1 MFADVNQRLVP
12 SMPVAGYSRRVHCE
26 GGSTTVINGNRY
38 HVFTSSGTLTVVRGG
53 TVFALIVAAGGSPR
67 TRTGITSGGFG
78 AGGGGGGGL
87 ANYLPVVVPE
97 GTYQAVTIGSAVS
110 KSRGGNSSLTCLRP
124 ATLTGGGT
132 SGNDQAD
139 SQQDGGSGGG
149 RIFQSGIYG
158 GAIGLGNTPSFVP
171 SQGSDGGASTDDGN
185 DFGISGGGGGFSGPA
200 NSGPGGIR
208 PPARDGGQGLALD
221 ADTLLLGSLINNN
234 THFSSGGGG
243 HGNTQSG
250 NSHGRGGTG
259 AGDGAYASDATS
271 ATMYGCG
278 GGGGTNSSGTTTLG
292 FQGIVIIRYPIG

>member
-1 MFADVNQRLVP
+1 MLANLNQRLVP
-12 SMPVAGYSRRVHCE
+12 STPVAGYSRRVHCE

-67 TRTGITSGGFG
+67 TRTGVTSGFG

-97 GTYQAVTIGSAVS
+97 GTYQTVTIGSAVS

-171 SQGSDGGASTDDGN
+171 SQGSDGGASLDANAEG
-185 DFGISGGGGGFSGPA
+185 GISGGGGGFSGPA
-200 NSGPGGIR
+200 NSGPGNIR
-208 PPARDGGQGLALD
+208 PPARDGGEGLALD
-221 ADTLLLGSLINNN
+221 ADTLLLGALINNN

-243 HGNTQSG
+243 HGSTEVG
-250 NSHGRGGTG
+250 NSEGRGGTG
-259 AGDGAYASDATS
+259 AGKGSYASDATS

-278 GGGGTNSSGTTTLG
+278 GGGGTNSSNTTTLG
-292 FQGIVIIRYPIG
+292 YQGIVIIRYPIG